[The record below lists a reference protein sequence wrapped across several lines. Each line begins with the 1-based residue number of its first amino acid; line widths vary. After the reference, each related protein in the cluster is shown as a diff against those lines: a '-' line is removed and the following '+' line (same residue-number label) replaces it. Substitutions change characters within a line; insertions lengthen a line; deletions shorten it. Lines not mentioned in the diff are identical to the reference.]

1 MELGIWV
8 LVLFLY
14 NKAMDKRQQ
23 KILKAIIEKFIQ
35 TASPIGSQLIYEE
48 YDLNVSPATIRNEMA
63 LLEKQGYIAQPH
75 TSAGRVP
82 TSMAYRLFVD
92 QLKFNLELLN
102 TAKEEIETLR
112 LERRLNLAKEK
123 LHEMVSI
130 LATLTHNVSFA
141 TVPGSQGLFYMGISN
156 VLKQPEFRSN
166 PAEATQVIEV
176 LENRFS
182 QILSQLEVTDE
193 PSFYIGE
200 ENIIPEIQSCSVLV
214 QLYRYKGYKGVMGI
228 LGATRMN
235 YAYNM
240 AALQSAIDLLLV

>member
-1 MELGIWV
+1 
-8 LVLFLY
+8 
-14 NKAMDKRQQ
+14 MDKRQQ
-23 KILKAIIEKFIQ
+23 KVLKAIIEQFIQ
-35 TASPIGSQLIYEE
+35 TANPVGSKLIYEE

-75 TSAGRVP
+75 TSAGRIP
-82 TSMAYRLFVD
+82 TSQAYRLFVD

-102 TAKEEIETLR
+102 TAKEEIEAIRKQRQLKQ
-112 LERRLNLAKEK
+112 AKEK

-130 LATLTHNVSFA
+130 LATLTNNVSFA
-141 TVPGSQGLFYMGISN
+141 TVPGNQRLFYMGISN

-166 PAEATQVIEV
+166 PVEATQVIEV
-176 LENRFS
+176 LENKFAE
-182 QILSQLEVTDE
+182 ILSGLEVTDE

-200 ENIIPEIQSCSVLV
+200 ENIIPEIQSCSLLV
-214 QLYRYKGYKGVMGI
+214 QQYNFKGHKGVIGI

-240 AALQSAIDLLLV
+240 AALQSAIDLLY